1 MEGKNILGQIAAYLA
16 TEEIPDF
23 KVQIPEEDMTQL
35 ILSITKEEFNL
46 LMISKDLISLEIQ
59 FSNQRFPQDLLYQV
73 VENHHS
79 INSHQDSVVDLE
91 EVSEALVEEV
101 SDQTN
106 SFEKKWSSIIVWV
119 FNQNWSE

>member
-1 MEGKNILGQIAAYLA
+1 MVYLA

-59 FSNQRFPQDLLYQV
+59 FSNPRFPQDLLYQV

-79 INSHQDSVVDLE
+79 INSHADSVADLE

-106 SFEKKWSSIIVWV
+106 SFEKNDLLLL
-119 FNQNWSE
+119 FEY

>member
-106 SFEKKWSSIIVWV
+106 SFEKK
-119 FNQNWSE
+119 